1 MNILILNYQENMVHM
16 TLLLNGKI
24 FSETI
29 EDVNLG
35 KSELMKTVGNSN
47 EAILV
52 LAYMDGDVE
61 PNLCGWNK

>member
-1 MNILILNYQENMVHM
+1 MVYM

-29 EDVNLG
+29 EDVNVG
-35 KSELMKTVGNSN
+35 KSELMKNVGNSN

-52 LAYMDGDVE
+52 LAYIDGDIA
-61 PNLCGWNK
+61 PHLCGWNK